1 MQEISSLFQS
11 ADWKKEKHVPVI
23 DAPDTVKKGE
33 NFKITVAVGKEIA
46 HPNTTEHHIAWIDVY
61 FHADEA
67 KFPYHLG
74 RFEFLSHGASTE
86 GPNTSSV
93 YTHPQATFMFK
104 TEQSGTIFALSHCN
118 VHGLW
123 QHTHTLKVE

>member
-1 MQEISSLFQS
+1 
-11 ADWKKEKHVPVI
+11 V
-23 DAPDTVKKGE
+23 T
-33 NFKITVAVGKEIA
+33 VGKEIA
-46 HPNTTEHHIAWIDVY
+46 HPNTTEHHITWIDVY
-61 FHADEA
+61 FYPEGV

-74 RFEFLSHGASTE
+74 RFEFRSHGASTE

-104 TEQSGTIFALSHCN
+104 TEKPGTIFAFSHCN

-123 QHTHTLKVE
+123 QKSHGLMVE